1 MSDGIRCRQAT
12 PTYRR
17 TGKIASVVS
26 FIQNPED
33 HSQDIQPPILVS
45 NLPEKY
51 ILPHPVSLV
60 SIVFSSPP
68 PYSKHFY

>member
-33 HSQDIQPPILVS
+33 HSQEIQTPILVS

-51 ILPHPVSLV
+51 IASSGFISFNRVFLSPSL
-60 SIVFSSPP
+60 
-68 PYSKHFY
+68 